1 MFGKETKDVCEFEY
15 MDEKATP
22 HDATHQPRMPASL
35 SALSESEYTTLGRK
49 AIMKLDSRVM
59 PCMVIMYILNYL
71 DRQNIA
77 SAKLAGIEEDL
88 SMNDVQYQTCISIL
102 FIGYILMQVPSNI
115 IVGKIERPGTYICI
129 SMALWGVISGCMASV
144 KNYSGILVCRFFL
157 GFVEAIFFPGALF
170 YLSLFYNRKQY
181 ALRTAILYSGSQ
193 LGNAFG
199 GLFAIAILKLDGV
212 HRLAGWRWLFLVEG
226 VATVGLAFILAF
238 ILPNSLKSLLG
249 FSDVEKEYLQWNFE
263 SDQGQQ
269 DNADEVGAWKGA
281 MMALVDPK
289 TWFMM
294 GTLYSIYIC
303 AAVTN
308 FFPSVVATLGYSRNT
323 TYALTAPP
331 YILSVVAMIIN
342 GFHSDKKQERY
353 LHIICPMIV
362 CLVANIIAVCTL
374 NTAAR
379 YVAMMLMPASF
390 YSASTIL
397 LSWVAGSI
405 SQPSIKRA
413 SAIALINA
421 ICNTPNIWASYLYFS
436 EPRYLVAF
444 VVNLAAAALTIAL
457 ATVTRVYLRRQNQR
471 LDSSMDTGRS
481 GPTEAQK
488 AAGFRYTL

>member
-1 MFGKETKDVCEFEY
+1 MFGKEKKDVLEVEY
-15 MDEKATP
+15 MDEKAAP
-22 HDATHQPRMPASL
+22 HDAIQQPRMPASL
-35 SALSESEYTTLGRK
+35 SALSGSEYTTLGRK
-49 AIMKLDSRVM
+49 AILKLDSRVM
-59 PCMVIMYILNYL
+59 PCMVIMYIMNYL

-115 IVGKIERPGTYICI
+115 IVGKIERPGLYICI
-129 SMALWGVISGCMASV
+129 SMALWGVISACMASV

-212 HRLAGWRWLFLVEG
+212 HGLAGWRWLFLVEG
-226 VATVGLAFILAF
+226 VATVGLALILAF

-249 FSDVEKEYLQWNFE
+249 FTKLEKEYLQWNFE

-269 DNADEVGAWKGA
+269 DNADEVGAWKGT
-281 MMALVDPK
+281 MMALTDPK
-289 TWFMM
+289 TWLMM
-294 GTLYSIYIC
+294 GTLYS
-303 AAVTN
+303 
-308 FFPSVVATLGYSRNT
+308 
-323 TYALTAPP
+323 
-331 YILSVVAMIIN
+331 
-342 GFHSDKKQERY
+342 KQERY
-353 LHIICPMIV
+353 LHILCPMIV
-362 CLVANIIAVCTL
+362 CLVANVIAVSTL

-379 YVAMMLMPASF
+379 YVAMMLMPGSF

-421 ICNTPNIWASYLYFS
+421 ICNTPNASISRGVFGQPGRGRVDHCAGYGNEDVSSTTES
-436 EPRYLVAF
+436 E
-444 VVNLAAAALTIAL
+444 
-457 ATVTRVYLRRQNQR
+457 
-471 LDSSMDTGRS
+471 
-481 GPTEAQK
+481 
-488 AAGFRYTL
+488 AG

>member
-1 MFGKETKDVCEFEY
+1 MLGKKKEDLLEVEY
-15 MDEKATP
+15 MDEKAAP
-22 HDATHQPRMPASL
+22 HDAIQQPRMPASL
-35 SALSESEYTTLGRK
+35 SALSGSEYTTLGRK
-49 AIMKLDSRVM
+49 AILKLDSRVM
-59 PCMVIMYILNYL
+59 PCMVIMYIMNYL

-115 IVGKIERPGTYICI
+115 IVGKIERPGLYICI
-129 SMALWGVISGCMASV
+129 SMALWGVISACMASV

-212 HRLAGWRWLFLVEG
+212 HGLAGWRWLFLVEG
-226 VATVGLAFILAF
+226 VATVGLALILAF

-249 FSDVEKEYLQWNFE
+249 FTKLEKEYLQWNFE

-269 DNADEVGAWKGA
+269 DNADEVGAWKGT
-281 MMALVDPK
+281 MMALTDPK
-289 TWFMM
+289 TWLMM
-294 GTLYSIYIC
+294 GTLYS
-303 AAVTN
+303 
-308 FFPSVVATLGYSRNT
+308 
-323 TYALTAPP
+323 
-331 YILSVVAMIIN
+331 
-342 GFHSDKKQERY
+342 KQERY
-353 LHIICPMIV
+353 LHILCPMIV
-362 CLVANIIAVCTL
+362 CLVANVIAVSTL

-379 YVAMMLMPASF
+379 YVAMMLMPGSF

-421 ICNTPNIWASYLYFS
+421 ICNTPNGEIIRLLGRLPW
-436 EPRYLVAF
+436 
-444 VVNLAAAALTIAL
+444 LT
-457 ATVTRVYLRRQNQR
+457 VDR
-471 LDSSMDTGRS
+471 
-481 GPTEAQK
+481 
-488 AAGFRYTL
+488 F